1 MSFSYTILIAGL
13 GSRIE
18 DFLVP
23 VLTGQGHTVHTAIG
37 PAATFAA
44 LSDVFD
50 LALIDLPSE
59 RELTYLPDVR
69 DRCGC
74 AMIVIGP
81 PRNDPLLVAALE
93 HGADDYVQR
102 PFRTDELM
110 ARVRA
115 QLRRVQRSRPAGDSL

>member
-1 MSFSYTILIAGL
+1 MAFSYTVLIASL

-18 DFLVP
+18 EFLVP
-23 VLTGQGHTVHTAIG
+23 VLTGHDYTVRTAVG
-37 PAATFAA
+37 LAAIFASLDA
-44 LSDVFD
+44 SID
-50 LALIDLPSE
+50 LVLLDLPSE
-59 RELTYLPDVR
+59 GDLRDLSELR

-81 PRNDPLLVAALE
+81 ARNNRLLVASLE

-115 QLRRVQRSRPAGDSL
+115 QLRRVQRSRPADDNL

>member
-23 VLTGQGHTVHTAIG
+23 VLTSQGHIVRTAIG
-37 PAATFAA
+37 PAATFASLTEAFDVA
-44 LSDVFD
+44 LV
-50 LALIDLPSE
+50 DLPSE
-59 RELTYLPDVR
+59 NELLYLRDLR

-74 AMIVIGP
+74 AIIVIGP
-81 PRNDPLLVAALE
+81 SRNDRLLVSALE

-115 QLRRVQRSRPAGDSL
+115 QLRRVQRSRPAGDN

>member
-1 MSFSYTILIAGL
+1 MSSSYTILIAGL

-23 VLTGQGHTVHTAIG
+23 VLTGQGHLVRTAVG
-37 PAATFAA
+37 PAAALAA
-44 LSDVFD
+44 LAEAFD
-50 LALIDLPSE
+50 LALVDLPSE
-59 RELTYLPDVR
+59 NELGALRDLR

-81 PRNDPLLVAALE
+81 PRNERLLVAALE

-115 QLRRVQRSRPAGDSL
+115 QLRRVQRSRPAGDEL